1 MQNKYLKLVLTIFII
16 MLFGFTINVMATEDE
31 LNSDDVVVGGQ
42 NSEEDEPTTTSEEQ
56 NEDVDEDTNVS
67 HDEDVGSTGSSRNDS
82 SNETKDE
89 VTSSTYTPPSQTLQ
103 PTSSYS
109 TSATIPEA
117 NLSLNN
123 ILNVILIAIGVILIL
138 LAIAIF
144 IRLK

>member
-1 MQNKYLKLVLTIFII
+1 MQNKFFKSVLTIFII
-16 MLFGFTINVMATEDE
+16 MLFVFTINVMATEDE
-31 LNSDDVVVGGQ
+31 LNSDDVVVGDQ
-42 NSEEDEPTTTSEEQ
+42 SSEENEPATTSEDQ
-56 NEDVDEDTNVS
+56 NEEVEEDTNVS
-67 HDEDVGSTGSSRNDS
+67 HDEDIGSTGSS
-82 SNETKDE
+82 SNETKNE

>member
-1 MQNKYLKLVLTIFII
+1 MQNKFFKSVLTIFII
-16 MLFGFTINVMATEDE
+16 MLFVFTINVMATEDE
-31 LNSDDVVVGGQ
+31 LNSDDVVVENQ
-42 NSEEDEPTTTSEEQ
+42 SSEENEPATTSEDQ
-56 NEDVDEDTNVS
+56 NEEVEEDTNVS
-67 HDEDVGSTGSSRNDS
+67 HDEDIGSTGSS
-82 SNETKDE
+82 SNETKNE

>member
-16 MLFGFTINVMATEDE
+16 MLFVFTINVMATEDE
-31 LNSDDVVVGGQ
+31 LNSDDVVVGDQ
-42 NSEEDEPTTTSEEQ
+42 SSEENEPATTSEDQ
-56 NEDVDEDTNVS
+56 NEEVEEDTNVS
-67 HDEDVGSTGSSRNDS
+67 HDEDIGSTGSS
-82 SNETKDE
+82 SNETKNE

>member
-1 MQNKYLKLVLTIFII
+1 MQNKFFKSVLTIFII
-16 MLFGFTINVMATEDE
+16 MLFVFTINVMATEDE
-31 LNSDDVVVGGQ
+31 LNSDDVVVENQ
-42 NSEEDEPTTTSEEQ
+42 SSEENEPATTSEDQ
-56 NEDVDEDTNVS
+56 NEEVEEDTNVS
-67 HDEDVGSTGSSRNDS
+67 HDEYIGSTGSS
-82 SNETKDE
+82 SNETKNE

>member
-1 MQNKYLKLVLTIFII
+1 MQNKFFKSVLTIFII
-16 MLFGFTINVMATEDE
+16 MLFVFTINVIATEDE
-31 LNSDDVVVGGQ
+31 LNSDDVVVENQ
-42 NSEEDEPTTTSEEQ
+42 SSEENEPVTTSEGEEQ
-56 NEDVDEDTNVS
+56 DVEEDVNVS

-82 SNETKDE
+82 SNETKNE

>member
-1 MQNKYLKLVLTIFII
+1 MQNKFLKLVLTIFII

-31 LNSDDVVVGGQ
+31 VNSNEVVGARS
-42 NSEEDEPTTTSEEQ
+42 SEENETSEEQ
-56 NEDVDEDTNVS
+56 NGDVEENTNVS
-67 HDEDVGSTGSSRNDS
+67 HDEDIGSTGSS
-82 SNETKDE
+82 SNETKNE
-89 VTSSTYTPPSQTLQ
+89 VTSTTYTPPSQTLQ

-123 ILNVILIAIGVILIL
+123 ILNVILIAVGVILIL
-138 LAIAIF
+138 LAIAIL